1 MKKLIYLF
9 TIAWSLNVSAQEIN
23 VSISGMI
30 FSPPVDTVYVSQFFG
45 NYFKDY
51 YRIPIDKKG
60 NFQMTGNLPAA
71 DYYILRVGD
80 VNVQLILRK
89 DSQVK
94 IYGDG
99 KKLRSFCNI
108 VGSDES
114 KAMND
119 FAIVSDKWRQKSDS
133 AINAMRTDPSREQ
146 IINQYM
152 QQEYTNFQTEFQ
164 NFIANNPNSAA
175 LIMALGAINPEQDFQ
190 SYESLITQIQQSF
203 SESPTVQSYYKNYL
217 ALKKKIEDGQKLAP
231 GKLAPD
237 FEELSVDRKKS
248 IKLSSLR
255 GQVVLVDFW
264 ASWCGPCR
272 RENPNVVKTYE
283 KYKNDGFTIVSVS
296 LDTDKAKW
304 MEAIKHDNLSWPNHV
319 SDLGGWN
326 SKVPQIYGVNSVPFT
341 VLIDKE
347 GKIIQTNLRGE
358 ALEVELQ
365 KIFGH

>member
-1 MKKLIYLF
+1 MKKLICLF
-9 TIAWSLNVSAQEIN
+9 ALAWTFVANAQEIN
-23 VSISGMI
+23 VSVSGMI
-30 FSPPVDTVYVSQFFG
+30 FNPPVDTIFISQFYG
-45 NYFKDY
+45 QYFMDY
-51 YRIPIDKKG
+51 HKIPIDKNG
-60 NFQMTGNLPAA
+60 NFKFTGKVPNA

-89 DSQVK
+89 DSEIKV
-94 IYGDG
+94 YGDG
-99 KKLRSFCNI
+99 KNLRAFCNI

-133 AINAMRTDPSREQ
+133 AINAMRQDPSREQ
-146 IINQYM
+146 VINQYM

-164 NFIANNPNSAA
+164 NFVANNPNSAA
-175 LIMALGAINPEQDFQ
+175 LIMALAGVNPEQDFQ
-190 SYESLITQIQQSF
+190 TYENLITQIQNSF
-203 SESPTVQSYYKNYL
+203 KESPTVQSYFKNYL
-217 ALKKKIEDGQKLAP
+217 ALKKKIEEGQKLAP

-237 FEELSVDRKKS
+237 FEELSTDRNKS

-255 GQVVLVDFW
+255 GQVVLIDFW

-283 KYKNDGFTIVSVS
+283 KYKKDGFTIISVS
-296 LDTDKAKW
+296 LDQDKSKW
-304 MEAIKHDNLSWPNHV
+304 LEAIKHDNLTWPNHV

-326 SKVPQIYGVNSVPFT
+326 SKVPQLYGVNSVPFT
-341 VLIDKE
+341 VLLDKE

-358 ALEVELQ
+358 ALEHELQ